1 MSPEQVLDYR
11 REIEENQK
19 QIWEMIM
26 KSYQD
31 IAAGKGRGCNEF
43 LTNWRKGISM
53 TEYKAITL

>member
-19 QIWEMIM
+19 QIWEMVM

-43 LTNWRKGISM
+43 FDELEKRHI
-53 TEYKAITL
+53 YDRV

>member
-19 QIWEMIM
+19 QIWEMVM

-31 IAAGKGRGCNEF
+31 IAAGKDRNCNEF
-43 LTNWRKGISM
+43 FDELEKRYI
-53 TEYKAITL
+53 YDRV